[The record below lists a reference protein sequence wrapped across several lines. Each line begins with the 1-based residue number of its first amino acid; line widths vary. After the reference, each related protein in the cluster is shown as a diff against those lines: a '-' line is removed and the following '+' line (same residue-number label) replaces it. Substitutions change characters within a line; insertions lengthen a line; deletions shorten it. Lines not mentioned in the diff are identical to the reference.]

1 MIYKILIIQTDK
13 ESSHLLKEKMADSS
27 INMDVDVVSTYQ
39 SSRDLLNES
48 VYDVIVTDYDLGEN
62 TGFDILRRLNGTPV
76 IFTTGR
82 QEVQTAVEAIKLGA
96 FDFILKDDQRNYL
109 SIIPALVKKALHA
122 RSKQR
127 QLEVS
132 KFRYNDL
139 FENTSDLIQCVDQEE
154 RLVYVNPAWL
164 KTLEYDL
171 EEVKSLKFTDIVHPD
186 FKRYIKTNFINL
198 KNGNDFTHVELMLL
212 SKSGKEVNVEG
223 NISNDYTADNAIN
236 KRAIFRNITDHK
248 KVLNDLEKSEK
259 MYRLLVEESSDI
271 FYETDYNGDFTYLN
285 DAIEEFIGYK
295 QEELLGKQYHSLIRE
310 DYKPDVI
317 AFYTK
322 QFKDRI
328 PTTYLEI
335 PLVAKSGIEVWVGQN
350 VRLVYED
357 GSDDRIKGYAAVV
370 RNITERKEYENE
382 LETLSLVASRSDN
395 YVIITDKNDAV
406 EWVNHAF
413 RNITGYEFSEVVHK
427 KPESFLRGPKTDNHI
442 AKELNKTV
450 KIDGKTFRGEML
462 NYTKTGE
469 EIWLS
474 MTVTPIFDQN
484 KHIAKYITIGNDV
497 TEKKVAE
504 SKIKDQNK
512 KLEEQNQQI
521 QKTKT
526 QLQESNEKLIS
537 INNHL
542 EELVNQRTKS
552 LRNTNERLVDAN
564 KELDLYVYRA
574 SHDLRGPLASLLG
587 LAKIAQL
594 ESKEKIALDYFDRIE
609 VSTLNLENI
618 LRKLLSVSKIK
629 KHRLSY
635 THLNVGEMVKEITKT
650 YKNFIEASNV
660 QLSFKYEENSQV
672 YSDPYLF
679 TIIFQNL
686 VENAIYFQNS
696 YPEFNSK
703 VMVTFEISPE
713 EQVIEVWDNGIGINE
728 IYHERIF
735 EMFFRV
741 SEKSKGNGLGLF
753 IVKLSTE
760 KLNGRIQ
767 LESEPYSFASFKVI
781 LPGHH

>member
-13 ESSHLLKEKMADSS
+13 NSRVLLQKKMAESRKDL
-27 INMDVDVVSTYQ
+27 DVKVISKF
-39 SSRDLLNES
+39 SEAKELLDQS
-48 VYDVIVTDYDLGEN
+48 VYDVIVSDHDLGDN
-62 TGFDILRRLNGTPV
+62 SGFDVLKRAKNAPV

-82 QEVQTAVEAIKLGA
+82 QEVPTAVESIKLGA
-96 FDFILKDDQRNYL
+96 FDFILKDDQLNYL
-109 SIIPALVKKALHA
+109 TIIPALINKAIHT
-122 RSKQR
+122 RSEQR

-132 KFRYNDL
+132 KFRYDDL
-139 FENTSDLIQCVDQEE
+139 FENTSDLIQCVDEGGK
-154 RLVYVNPAWL
+154 LVYVNPAWL
-164 KTLEYDL
+164 KTLDYKL
-171 EEVKSLKFTDIVHPD
+171 EEVASLLFTDVVHPD
-186 FKRYIKTNFINL
+186 FKRYLKTNFDHL
-198 KNGNDFTHVELMLL
+198 KNGKDFTHVELILIG
-212 SKSGKEVNVEG
+212 KGGKEVYVEG
-223 NISNDYTADNAIN
+223 NISNDHTADQSFN
-236 KRAIFRNITDHK
+236 KRAIFRNVTAHK
-248 KVLNDLEKSEK
+248 EVQSNLAKSEK

-271 FYETDYNGDFTYLN
+271 FYETDYKGDFTFLN
-285 DAIEEFIGYK
+285 EAIEQFIGYK
-295 QEELLGKQYHSLIRE
+295 QEELIGRPYHILIHE
-310 DYKPDVI
+310 DYKADVI

-322 QFKDRI
+322 QFLERI
-328 PTTYLEI
+328 ATTYMEF
-335 PLVAKSGIEVWVGQN
+335 PLINKAGNQVWVGQN

-357 GSDDRIKGYAAVV
+357 GDQDRIKGYAAVV
-370 RNITERKEYENE
+370 RNVTERKEYENE
-382 LETLSLVASRSDN
+382 LETLSMVASRTDN
-395 YVIITDKNDAV
+395 YVIITDKSDAV

-413 RNITGYEFSEVVHK
+413 KNITGYEFSEVVHK
-427 KPESFLRGPKTDNHI
+427 KPESFLRGPRTDNNI
-442 AKELNKTV
+442 AKELYNTV
-450 KIDGKTFRGEML
+450 KVKGKTFRGELL

-474 MTVTPIFDQN
+474 MTVTPIYDQH
-484 KHIAKYITIGNDV
+484 KHITKYITIGNDV
-497 TEKKVAE
+497 TDKKVAE
-504 SKIKDQNK
+504 SKIKDQNR

-594 ESKEKIALDYFDRIE
+594 ESKEKIALEYFDRIE

-635 THLNVGEMVKEITKT
+635 THLDVDQMVKEITKT

-660 QLSFKYEENSQV
+660 QISFKYEENSQV

-686 VENAIYFQNS
+686 VENAIYFQNT
-696 YPEFNSK
+696 YPDFNSK
-703 VMVTFEISPE
+703 VMVTFEISSE

-760 KLNGRIQ
+760 KLNGKII